1 MQVTQIT
8 KFNTGI
14 ILGLLN
20 VIMDIKFWV
29 ANKK

>member
-14 ILGLLN
+14 ILGLD
-20 VIMDIKFWV
+20 VIMDINFWV

>member
-14 ILGLLN
+14 ILGLD
-20 VIMDIKFWV
+20 VIMMDINFWV